1 VSSGANPRRR
11 IDTRASI
18 LSCDVVAARRRE
30 ASEESLMI
38 DLLFKVAVNA
48 VALLAAANVVPEFTL
63 DFHNDKPED
72 LAKIAIIALV
82 FALVNSYL
90 KPILNVLA
98 MPIGFLTMGLIAF
111 AINAAMLL
119 GTAWIVNQTTAQLQ
133 IGFTVG
139 GYPPH
144 WGYEAIGVAVV
155 ASIVI
160 SVVATLLDL
169 LLLPR
174 KVLGL

>member
-1 VSSGANPRRR
+1 M
-11 IDTRASI
+11 
-18 LSCDVVAARRRE
+18 L
-30 ASEESLMI
+30 

-63 DFHNDKPED
+63 TFHNDKPED
-72 LAKIAIIALV
+72 WAKIAIIALI

-90 KPILNVLA
+90 KPILDVLA
-98 MPIGFLTMGLIAF
+98 MPIGLLTMGLIAF

-119 GTAWIVNQTTAQLQ
+119 GTAWIVSQTTAQLN

-160 SVVATLLDL
+160 SVVATVFDL

-174 KVLGL
+174 KVIGL

>member
-1 VSSGANPRRR
+1 
-11 IDTRASI
+11 
-18 LSCDVVAARRRE
+18 
-30 ASEESLMI
+30 MI
-38 DLLFKVAVNA
+38 NLLLKVAVNA
-48 VALLAAANVVPEFTL
+48 AALLVAANVVPEFTL
-63 DFHNDKPED
+63 RFRNDSIED
-72 LAKIAIIALV
+72 WAKILLIALV

-90 KPILNVLA
+90 KPILKILM

-111 AINAAMLL
+111 AINAGMLL
-119 GTAWIVNQTTAQLQ
+119 GTAWIVSQTSAAMG
-133 IGFTVG
+133 IEFNVG
-139 GYPPH
+139 GFPPH

-174 KVLGL
+174 RVVDLL

>member
-1 VSSGANPRRR
+1 M
-11 IDTRASI
+11 
-18 LSCDVVAARRRE
+18 L
-30 ASEESLMI
+30 

-48 VALLAAANVVPEFTL
+48 VALLAAANVVPEFNL
-63 DFHNDKPED
+63 AFRNDQPGD
-72 LAKIAIIALV
+72 WAKIVIIALV

-119 GTAWIVNQTTAQLQ
+119 GTAWLVSQTSAQLN
-133 IGFTVG
+133 IGFTLG

-155 ASIVI
+155 GSIVI

-174 KVLGL
+174 KVIGL

>member
-1 VSSGANPRRR
+1 VR
-11 IDTRASI
+11 
-18 LSCDVVAARRRE
+18 ARRPATPSLGGDADARPAHQGRRE
-30 ASEESLMI
+30 RRCATRRGQRRAE
-38 DLLFKVAVNA
+38 FKLV
-48 VALLAAANVVPEFTL
+48 
-63 DFHNDKPED
+63 FHNDNPED
-72 LAKIAIIALV
+72 WAKILIIALV

-90 KPILNVLA
+90 KPILKFMA

-119 GTAWIVNQTTAQLQ
+119 GTAWIVSQVQLN
-133 IGFTVG
+133 IGFTLG

-155 ASIVI
+155 GSIVI
-160 SVVATLLDL
+160 SIVATLLDL
-169 LLLPR
+169 LLVPR

>member
-1 VSSGANPRRR
+1 M
-11 IDTRASI
+11 T
-18 LSCDVVAARRRE
+18 E
-30 ASEESLMI
+30 
-38 DLLFKVAVNA
+38 LFIKIVVNA
-48 VALLAAANVVPEFTL
+48 AALLAAANVVPEFRLSFAT
-63 DFHNDKPED
+63 NKPED
-72 LAKIAIIALV
+72 WIKIAVIALV

-90 KPILNVLA
+90 KPILKFLA

-111 AINAAMLL
+111 AINAAMVL
-119 GTAWIVNQTTAQLQ
+119 GTAWLVNQAGSQLH

-144 WGYEAIGVAVV
+144 FGYEAIGAAVV

-160 SVVATLLDL
+160 SIVATVLEL

-174 KVLGL
+174 KVLGI

>member
-1 VSSGANPRRR
+1 
-11 IDTRASI
+11 
-18 LSCDVVAARRRE
+18 
-30 ASEESLMI
+30 MI
-38 DLLFKVAVNA
+38 DLLVKIGVNA

-90 KPILNVLA
+90 KPILKVLA
-98 MPIGFLTMGLIAF
+98 MPIGFLTMGLVAF
-111 AINAAMLL
+111 VINAGMLL
-119 GTAWIVNQTTAQLQ
+119 GTAFLVNQAGGTLDIAFS
-133 IGFTVG
+133 IG
-139 GYPPH
+139 GYPPT

-169 LLLPR
+169 LLMPR
-174 KVLGL
+174 KILGL

>member
-1 VSSGANPRRR
+1 
-11 IDTRASI
+11 
-18 LSCDVVAARRRE
+18 
-30 ASEESLMI
+30 MI

-63 DFHNDKPED
+63 KFQNDKPED
-72 LAKIAIIALV
+72 WAKIAIIALV

-90 KPILNVLA
+90 KPILDVLA

-119 GTAWIVNQTTAQLQ
+119 GTAWIISQTTAQLQ
-133 IGFTVG
+133 IGFTLG

-155 ASIVI
+155 GSIVI

-174 KVLGL
+174 KIVGL

>member
-1 VSSGANPRRR
+1 
-11 IDTRASI
+11 
-18 LSCDVVAARRRE
+18 
-30 ASEESLMI
+30 MI

-48 VALLAAANVVPEFTL
+48 VALIAAANVVPEFTL
-63 DFHNDKPED
+63 TFRNDKPED
-72 LAKIAIIALV
+72 WAKIVIIALV

-119 GTAWIVNQTTAQLQ
+119 GTAWIASQAGSQLQ
-133 IGFTVG
+133 IGFAVG

-155 ASIVI
+155 ASTVI
-160 SVVATLLDL
+160 SVVATLFDL
-169 LLLPR
+169 VLLPR
-174 KVLGL
+174 KVIGL

>member
-1 VSSGANPRRR
+1 M
-11 IDTRASI
+11 
-18 LSCDVVAARRRE
+18 L
-30 ASEESLMI
+30 

-48 VALLAAANVVPEFTL
+48 VALLAAANVVPEFNL
-63 DFHNDKPED
+63 AFRNDQPGD
-72 LAKIAIIALV
+72 WAKIVIIALV

-90 KPILNVLA
+90 KPILNFLA

-119 GTAWIVNQTTAQLQ
+119 GTAWLVSQTSAQLN
-133 IGFTVG
+133 IGFTLG

-155 ASIVI
+155 GSIVI

-174 KVLGL
+174 KVIGL